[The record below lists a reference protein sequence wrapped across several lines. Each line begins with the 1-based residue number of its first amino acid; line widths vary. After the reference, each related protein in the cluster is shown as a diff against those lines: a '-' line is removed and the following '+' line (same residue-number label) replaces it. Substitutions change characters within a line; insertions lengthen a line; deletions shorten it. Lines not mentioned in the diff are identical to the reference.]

1 MKPMRLSARWKNK
14 LAQETSEWLVR
25 YYSKVFSNKEA
36 PVALKPTIYKFKIAL
51 TDLNRNYYDTLNLT
65 IAQHPSETLER
76 MMVRMLAFC
85 INAQKSLA
93 LTKGL
98 STAEEP
104 DLWAHTPDG
113 RIALWID
120 VGEPAPDRIKK
131 ATRLALTVKV
141 YSFNSKSNVWWTQEQ
156 AKFNALTAAIF
167 QFQWH
172 NIQTLAKLAQRTM
185 DISVT
190 ISEESAYVATESGEC
205 EVGWVSLSVH

>member
-1 MKPMRLSARWKNK
+1 M
-14 LAQETSEWLVR
+14 
-25 YYSKVFSNKEA
+25 
-36 PVALKPTIYKFKIAL
+36 ALKPTIYKFKIAL
-51 TDLNRNYYDTLNLT
+51 TDLNRNHYDTLNLT

-85 INAQKSLA
+85 INAQESLS

-131 ATRLALTVKV
+131 ATRLAQTVKV
-141 YSFNSKSNVWWTQEQ
+141 YSFNSKSNVWWIQEQ
-156 AKFNALTAAIF
+156 AKFNSLTAAIF
-167 QFQWH
+167 QFQWD
-172 NIQTLAKLAQRTM
+172 NIQALAKLTQRTM

-190 ISEESAYVATESGEC
+190 ISEESAYVATKSGEC
-205 EVGWVSLSVH
+205 EIDWVLLSIN